1 MNPPAM
7 PPMRIATK
15 ASTRAPTDGSADAA
29 ADTGGVVGVGEDI
42 GAIVRAEAGGARTGE
57 GLLAPTVGS
66 VKPLVILPTY
76 NEAENILEV
85 LERIKQALPQADVLV
100 VDDGSP
106 DGTADLAEGWG
117 ADNGGHVNL
126 LRRGAKAGL
135 GSAYRAGFAY
145 GLANGYEAL
154 IEMDSD
160 LQHDPAALPSLLNAV
175 ESGADL
181 AIGSR
186 YVPGGHIPDWPRY
199 REWLSRGGNR
209 YAALVLRLQVRDA
222 TAGFRCFA
230 APMLSRIPLDLV
242 TADGYGFQ
250 IEMAYNVAR
259 RGGRIVEVPITFNDR
274 ERGTSKMSSRIVV
287 EALLLVTW
295 WAIRDRILRRPIA
308 PDAS

>member
-1 MNPPAM
+1 
-7 PPMRIATK
+7 
-15 ASTRAPTDGSADAA
+15 
-29 ADTGGVVGVGEDI
+29 V
-42 GAIVRAEAGGARTGE
+42 
-57 GLLAPTVGS
+57 APTVGD

-76 NEAENILEV
+76 NEAENIVEV
-85 LERIKQALPQADVLV
+85 LERIALALPQGEVLV

-106 DGTADLAEGWG
+106 DGTGDLAEAWG
-117 ADNGGHVNL
+117 AEHGGHVAV

-145 GLANGYEAL
+145 GLARGYDAL

-160 LQHDPAALPSLLNAV
+160 LQHDPAALPSLVNAV

-186 YVPGGHIPDWPRY
+186 YVPGGHIPDWPRH

-209 YAALVLRLQVRDA
+209 YAAAVLRLQVRDA
-222 TAGFRCFA
+222 TAGFRCYA

-242 TADGYGFQ
+242 IADGYGFQ
-250 IEMAYNVAR
+250 IEMAYNIAR
-259 RGGRIVEVPITFNDR
+259 RGGRIVEVPITFSDR
-274 ERGTSKMSSRIVV
+274 ERGTSKMSSRIVF
-287 EALLLVTW
+287 EALVLVTW
-295 WAIRDRILRRPIA
+295 WAVRDRILRRPLP